1 MMVNKNTESGEQF
14 YRRLPEF
21 AEMRHQELTRML
33 QPVLDLAASYG
44 SLVSRSV
51 AALGSV
57 PPQGRSDV
65 VVRDLIAD
73 VFDFLYEWPRPLFEG
88 RVHVAFPLARRAY
101 ESLSLLSVCF
111 QDRSIAE
118 RWDRGEQ
125 IRNAEIRRALANLPL
140 PESEQEM
147 RELYRFFS
155 QGSHPNRDLVPER
168 FLGDSN
174 RFVLGSIIH
183 PELVVIVDHC
193 RHLVD
198 MWFWVGALAGYA
210 AKEILVQSDPSFPND
225 YFPTAQR
232 AAEVKKWLNKVFN
245 ELLEKR
251 QGELRD
257 GRRSLSDAE
266 QKNPADAKE
275 RRG

>member
-1 MMVNKNTESGEQF
+1 MTEMTDKGTESGEQF
-14 YRRLPEF
+14 YRQLPEF
-21 AEMRHQELTRML
+21 AAIRHKELASLL

-57 PPQGRSDV
+57 PPKSRADV

-101 ESLSLLSVCF
+101 ESLSLLSACF

-125 IRNAEIRRALANLPL
+125 VGNAEIRKALAKLPL
-140 PESEQEM
+140 PDSEQEM

-168 FLGDSN
+168 FLGDGN
-174 RFVLGSIIH
+174 QFVLGSIIH
-183 PELVVIVDHC
+183 PELVFIVAHC

-198 MWFWVGALAGYA
+198 MWFWFGALAGYA

-225 YFPTAQR
+225 YFPTAER
-232 AAEVKKWLNKVFN
+232 AAQIKAWLNKGFN
-245 ELLEKR
+245 EVVKKR
-251 QGELRD
+251 QSELRAD
-257 GRRSLSDAE
+257 RRD
-266 QKNPADAKE
+266 
-275 RRG
+275 